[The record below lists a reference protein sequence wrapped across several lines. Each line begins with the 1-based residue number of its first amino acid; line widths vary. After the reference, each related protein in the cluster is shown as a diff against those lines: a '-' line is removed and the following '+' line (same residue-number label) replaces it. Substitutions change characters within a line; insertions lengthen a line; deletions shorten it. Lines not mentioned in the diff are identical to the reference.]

1 MDDLIRASA
10 LVTNDDNEGELPG
23 DTGEEGEETS
33 KSGDGDDDSDDVDMG
48 GWEEN

>member
-10 LVTNDDNEGELPG
+10 LLTNDDNEDEVAG
-23 DTGEEGEETS
+23 DLGEEGEETF
-33 KSGDGDDDSDDVDMG
+33 KSGEDDGGDDVDMG

>member
-23 DTGEEGEETS
+23 DTGEEGEEPS
-33 KSGDGDDDSDDVDMG
+33 KGEDDDDSDDMDMG

>member
-1 MDDLIRASA
+1 MDDLIRVGAP
-10 LVTNDDNEGELPG
+10 VTNDDNEGELPG

-33 KSGDGDDDSDDVDMG
+33 KSEDDDDSDDMDMG

>member
-1 MDDLIRASA
+1 MDDLIRATA

-33 KSGDGDDDSDDVDMG
+33 KSEDDDDSDDMDIG

>member
-10 LVTNDDNEGELPG
+10 LLTNDDNEGELPG
-23 DTGEEGEETS
+23 DTGEEGEEPS
-33 KSGDGDDDSDDVDMG
+33 KGEDDDDSDDMDMG

>member
-10 LVTNDDNEGELPG
+10 LLTNDDNEGELPG

-33 KSGDGDDDSDDVDMG
+33 KSEDDDDSDDMDIG